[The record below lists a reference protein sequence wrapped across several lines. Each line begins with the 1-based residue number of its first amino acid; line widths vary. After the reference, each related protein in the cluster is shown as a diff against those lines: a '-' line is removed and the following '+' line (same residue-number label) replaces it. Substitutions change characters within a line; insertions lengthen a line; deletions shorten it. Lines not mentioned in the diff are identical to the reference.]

1 MSIKDGKVFFY
12 ISKHRNRLVVA
23 GLVCVQLVLSV
34 ILSISLAG
42 HLIWPE
48 NSSAA
53 AGAPMQIAYEGRL
66 TDSGGNPLGGTGTV
80 YCYRFSIYDAA
91 TSGNKLWPA
100 STPTQTT
107 ATTTDGVF
115 NAIIGQ
121 ADTLSSTIFDFST
134 TSTAFLQVEVNT
146 TTSTCGGSWEALLP
160 RQSVLSS
167 GYALQSANVYGAL
180 LKTDT
185 VNNRVQIGTGAGTP
199 SPVYLGLD
207 FRNAADYVGQS
218 CSTNGLM
225 WYNSA
230 TSQALI
236 CEAGTIQ
243 KIGST
248 GTTTISAINANS
260 GTPASA
266 GTINFDNANG
276 VTFGING
283 NTVTASVNAGGG
295 GGNMTRYIPVYQGSS
310 ASQTLGAMGVTSG
323 SAMFYPINISTNIAF
338 NVVNLVE
345 NVSYATSSI
354 SGQQTI
360 SSRFGIY
367 SNNAGTLSLISS
379 NSYSFAVTNSSVSA
393 TLSYPSATGTAGY
406 TYTTVSAS
414 TTAQIHSLFGT
425 VGSRIFGLQFGN
437 SMSLSQGMY
446 WLGIH
451 ERRSS
456 SSANV
461 GLSAGLVGNVVNFNV
476 AGRLGSGSTAYTGNY
491 SHHQPFFGFGPYTST
506 ASAGYGGTNIPT
518 SAFLSGFAHTATILP
533 MMTFASTT

>member
-1 MSIKDGKVFFY
+1 M
-12 ISKHRNRLVVA
+12 
-23 GLVCVQLVLSV
+23 VLSV

-66 TDSGGNPLGGTGTV
+66 TDSSGNALGGTGTV

-91 TSGNKLWPA
+91 SGGGKLWPGG
-100 STPTQTT
+100 TPSQTT

-115 NAIIGQ
+115 AAVVGQ
-121 ADTLSSTIFDFST
+121 ADTLSSSVFDFST
-134 TSTAFLQVEVNT
+134 TSTAYLQVEVNT
-146 TTSTCGGSWEALLP
+146 TTSTCGGSWEALSP
-160 RQSVLSS
+160 RQSILSS
-167 GYALQSANVYGAL
+167 GYALQSANVYGSL

-207 FRNAADYVGQS
+207 FRNSADYVGQS

-230 TSQALI
+230 NSQALI
-236 CEAGTIQ
+236 CEGGLIQNVGTA
-243 KIGST
+243 
-248 GTTTISAINANS
+248 GTTTIAAITANG
-260 GTPASA
+260 GTPASV
-266 GTINFDNANG
+266 GTVVLSNANG
-276 VTFGING
+276 VSFGING
-283 NTVTASVNAGGG
+283 NTITASVNAGGAATQTG
-295 GGNMTRYIPVYQGSS
+295 YIPMYQGST
-310 ASQTLGAMGVTSG
+310 ASQTLGAMGVTTG
-323 SAMFYPINISTNIAF
+323 SAIFYPINISENIAF
-338 NVVNLVE
+338 NVINMLE
-345 NVSYATSSI
+345 NVSFATSSI

-360 SSRFGIY
+360 SSRFGLY

-379 NSYSFAVTNSSVSA
+379 SSYSFAVTNSSVSA
-393 TLSYPSATGTAGY
+393 TLSYPSGTGTAGY
-406 TYTTVSAS
+406 TYTTVTAS

-437 SMSLSQGMY
+437 SMSLSQGVY
-446 WLGIH
+446 WLGVH

-456 SSANV
+456 SSANI
-461 GLSAGLVGNVVNFNV
+461 GLSIGLVGNVVNFGV
-476 AGRLGSGSTAYTGNY
+476 AGRLGVGSTAITGNY
-491 SHHQPFFGFGPYTST
+491 SAHQPLFGFGPYTST
-506 ASAGYGGTNIPT
+506 NSAGYSGTNIPT

-533 MMTFASTT
+533 LMTFASTT